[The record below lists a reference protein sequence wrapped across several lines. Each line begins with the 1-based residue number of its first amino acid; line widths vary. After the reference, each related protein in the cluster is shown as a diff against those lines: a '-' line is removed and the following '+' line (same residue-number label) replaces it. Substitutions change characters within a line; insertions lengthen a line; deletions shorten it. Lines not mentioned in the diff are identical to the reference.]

1 MKNQEHQERQP
12 KPTSL
17 LGINQL
23 TPENIRALLASAADA
38 AINFPDNRPLTG
50 RIIANLFFEDSTRT
64 RLSFTIAA
72 QRLGAT
78 TADLTTAGS
87 SISKGE
93 TLADTIKTTDAMR
106 PDLIVIRHKEA
117 GAPAI
122 ADRIA
127 QAPIINAGDGKHEHP
142 TQALIDALT
151 LAESLD
157 LINLN
162 TNTNQPTNPTTFNF
176 TGKHIAIVGDIIS
189 SRVARST
196 TAILTALGAQ
206 ITLVGPPHF
215 APPTLTSTAHPNAP
229 ESLRPKTST
238 NLDETLPNA
247 DAVIMLRVQFE
258 RHAEPQTDHV
268 AGTPTT
274 QPTPKL
280 ASPRDYAAD
289 YQLTPKRA
297 ATLAANRPHK
307 NKNNPPPILHP
318 GPMNRGL
325 EIHPQTA
332 DSNQSRIQRQV
343 QLGIPVRAAVM
354 LRSLNM
360 NNN

>member
-1 MKNQEHQERQP
+1 MKHQP

-23 TPENIRALLASAADA
+23 TPDNIRALLASAADA
-38 AINFPDNRPLTG
+38 TINFPSSRPLAG

-72 QRLGAT
+72 QRLGAA

-93 TLADTIKTTDAMR
+93 SLADTIKTTDAMR

-157 LINLN
+157 LINLSPDSN
-162 TNTNQPTNPTTFNF
+162 HKQPTNPNTFNF
-176 TGKHIAIVGDIIS
+176 KGKHIAIVGDIIS

-215 APPTLTSTAHPNAP
+215 APTTLTSTAHPDAP
-229 ESLRPKTST
+229 DSLRPKTST

-297 ATLAANRPHK
+297 ATLAANRPQNNK
-307 NKNNPPPILHP
+307 NKQPPILHP

-354 LRSLNM
+354 LRSLNINID
-360 NNN
+360 NN